1 MTDQRGGGQRR
12 GVTRRSIHRFLVAS
26 VPGSLALR
34 GGWGSWL
41 RRTERRESSS
51 GIAHAAEAAPAS
63 GYEYI
68 VVGSGAGGGTVATR
82 LAERGHTVLLLEAG
96 GDETPWNYRV
106 PVFHGLAT
114 EDEEMRLDHY
124 VRHYAD
130 EARQERDPKYLIE
143 RRAGRRGVYYP
154 RARTLGGCTAH
165 YAMIIVRPHDSDWR
179 AIRNATGDASWAPD
193 KMHAYFKRV
202 EHCLY
207 REDSAGGHGKDGWLP
222 TQFADVFDFLGQ
234 AIQTQDFSI
243 GQIAVEAIAADLG
256 RLPICPWDRPFFGR
270 DRARAKIDPNDL
282 RVHARKG
289 VGLIAVPTAVGSNGH
304 RAGTRERVQA
314 VQATG
319 RLHVRTHCHV
329 TGLVFDERDPLRVV
343 GVRYL
348 PGERLYRAERDPAR
362 LGRATGPAQEVR
374 ATREVILSAGAYI
387 TPQLLMLSGIGP
399 ADELRRHGLE
409 VRLDR
414 PGVGRNLQDRYEVG
428 VVAQARK
435 PFGLLEDATFGGPR
449 PGQEGDRL
457 FEAWRTAGKGL
468 YATNGAVMGF
478 LARSSVAEHGEPDLF
493 IFGVPGSFNGYYT
506 GWSRDAVAAPYDKW
520 TWLLLKAHARFRG
533 QVTLQSSDPLDPPAI
548 DFKYFERGP
557 DGALTLDAAKDLVAM
572 REGVRLI
579 TRLLDPS
586 RSSQLSLHPEIMSG
600 VDLASDAGIERFVQD
615 RAWGHHASCTCKIGS
630 ANDPEAVLDSSF
642 RVHGVKGLRVVDA
655 SVFPRIPGFF
665 VVMPIYMVAEK
676 AADAILADAH
686 AGGGR

>member
-1 MTDQRGGGQRR
+1 MAR
-12 GVTRRSIHRFLVAS
+12 
-26 VPGSLALR
+26 
-34 GGWGSWL
+34 
-41 RRTERRESSS
+41 
-51 GIAHAAEAAPAS
+51 AAETAPAS

-68 VVGSGAGGGTVATR
+68 VVGSGAGGGTVAAR

-106 PVFHGLAT
+106 PVLHGLAT

-143 RRAGRRGVYYP
+143 RKAGRHGVYYP

-179 AIRNATGDASWAPD
+179 AIRDATGDASWAPE
-193 KMHAYFKRV
+193 KMQEYFKRV
-202 EHCLY
+202 ERCLY

-222 TQFADVFDFLGQ
+222 TQFADVFDFLGEQ
-234 AIQTQDFSI
+234 LRTHDFSI
-243 GQIAVEAIAADLG
+243 GQIAVEAIAADLE
-256 RLPICPWDRPFFGR
+256 RLPICFWDRPFLGR

-282 RVHARKG
+282 RVVERRG
-289 VGLIAVPTAVGSNGH
+289 VGLIAVPTAVSPNGR

-329 TGLVFDERDPLRVV
+329 TGLVFDEREPLRTV

-348 PGERLYRAERDPAR
+348 PGERLYRAERDPGR
-362 LGRATGPAQEVR
+362 VGRATGPAEEVR

-399 ADELRRHGLE
+399 ASELHRHGLE
-409 VRLDR
+409 VRLDL
-414 PGVGRNLQDRYEVG
+414 PGVGCNLQDRYEVG
-428 VVAQARK
+428 VVARATK
-435 PFGLLEDATFGGPR
+435 PFGLLEDATFSGPR
-449 PGQEGDRL
+449 AGQGGDRL
-457 FEAWRTAGKGL
+457 FEAWRTAGTGL

-478 LARSSVAEHGEPDLF
+478 LARSSVAEYGEPDLF
-493 IFGVPGSFNGYYT
+493 IFGVPGSFTGYYT
-506 GWSRDAVAAPYDKW
+506 GWSRDAVAEPHDKW

-533 QVTLQSSDPLDPPAI
+533 QVTLRSSDPLDPPAI
-548 DFKYFERGP
+548 DFRYFERGP
-557 DGALTLDAAKDLVAM
+557 DGTLTPDATKDLVAM
-572 REGVRLI
+572 REGVQLI
-579 TRLLDPS
+579 MRLLDPS
-586 RSSQLSLHPEIMSG
+586 RSSQLRLHPEIMRG
-600 VDLASDAGIERFVQD
+600 VDLLSADGIDQFVQD

-630 ANDPEAVLDSSF
+630 ASDPDAVLDSAF
-642 RVHGVKGLRVVDA
+642 RVRGVRGLRVVDA

-665 VVMPIYMVAEK
+665 VVMPTYMIAEK
-676 AADAILADAH
+676 AADAIVADAR
-686 AGGGR
+686 ARR

>member
-1 MTDQRGGGQRR
+1 MADQGGQDGRR
-12 GVTRRSIHRFLVAS
+12 GVTRRSIHRFLVAG
-26 VPGSLALR
+26 VPGSLVL
-34 GGWGSWL
+34 GSGWASWL
-41 RRTERRESSS
+41 RRPGSPVPSA
-51 GIAHAAEAAPAS
+51 GVAHAAQAAPDS
-63 GYEYI
+63 GYEYV
-68 VVGSGAGGGTVATR
+68 VVGSGAGGGTVAAR

-96 GDETPWNYRV
+96 GDEAPWSYRV

-130 EARQERDPKYLIE
+130 ETRQERDPKYLVE

-179 AIRNATGDASWAPD
+179 AIRDATGDASWAPE
-193 KMHAYFKRV
+193 KMQQYFERV
-202 EHCLY
+202 ERCLY
-207 REDSAGGHGKDGWLP
+207 RGDSAGGHGKRGWLP
-222 TQFADVFDFLGQ
+222 TQFADVFDFLTEQ
-234 AIQTQDFSI
+234 LLARDLSI
-243 GQIAVEAIAADLG
+243 GRIAIEALGADPN

-270 DRARAKIDPNDL
+270 DRARAKVDPNDR
-282 RVHARKG
+282 RVVGRRG
-289 VGLIAVPTAVGSNGH
+289 VGLIAVPTAIGEDGH
-304 RAGTRERVQA
+304 RAGTRERIRA

-362 LGRATGPAQEVR
+362 VGRPTGPAAEVR

-399 ADELRRHGLE
+399 ADDLRRHGIE

-414 PGVGRNLQDRYEVG
+414 PGVGGNLQDRYEVG
-428 VVAQARK
+428 VVARASK
-435 PFGLLEDATFGGPR
+435 PFALFEDATFRGPAAGR
-449 PGQEGDRL
+449 EGDRL
-457 FEAWRTAGKGL
+457 FEAWRTEGKGL
-468 YATNGAVMGF
+468 YATNGAVLGF
-478 LARSSVAEHGEPDLF
+478 LGRSSVAEHGEPDLF
-493 IFGVPGSFNGYYT
+493 IFGVPGLFNGYYT
-506 GWSRDAVAAPYDKW
+506 GWSSEAVAAPYDKW

-533 QVTLQSSDPLDPPAI
+533 RVSLQSSDPLDPPAI

-557 DGALTLDAAKDLVAM
+557 DGVLTTDAAKDLVAM

-579 TRLLDPS
+579 TRLMEGS
-586 RSSQLSLHPEIMSG
+586 TQLALHPDVMRGI
-600 VDLASDAGIERFVQD
+600 DLATDAGIDRFVQD
-615 RAWGHHASCTCKIGS
+615 RAWGHHASCTCKIGGP
-630 ANDPEAVLDSSF
+630 DDRDAVLDAAF
-642 RVHGVKGLRVVDA
+642 RVRGVQGLRVVDA

-665 VVMPIYMVAEK
+665 VVMPIYMIAEK
-676 AADAILADAH
+676 AADAILADAR
-686 AGGGR
+686 AGGA